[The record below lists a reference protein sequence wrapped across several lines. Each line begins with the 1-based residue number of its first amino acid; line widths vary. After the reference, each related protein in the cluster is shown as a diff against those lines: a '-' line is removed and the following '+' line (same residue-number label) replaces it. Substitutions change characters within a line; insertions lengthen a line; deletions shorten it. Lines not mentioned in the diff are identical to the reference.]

1 MRLRQRGL
9 GLRIYVRATIVTRD
23 DLIAAFEFEL

>member
-9 GLRIYVRATIVTRD
+9 GLRIYVRATIATRD
-23 DLIAAFEFEL
+23 DLIATFGV